1 MNTIQ
6 KKIYTLIAVVVCSM
20 VVIWVAL
27 TYYNQKMQHQYND
40 ILQRYLQMNEASTL
54 SRELV
59 TSLNNYIQ
67 SPTVDHMTVL
77 EYDRGLLQ
85 EAMHNIVS
93 LKNEGNVFVITNYY
107 NLIDSLMN
115 ATDRSIR
122 FLNENNKE
130 EALNDFSDAARLST
144 YISEMTLT
152 LFDNELKTY
161 DQFYRGM
168 IKQSGLLNKLGIT
181 MIAMITCILLLFTYL
196 FSHSITRPIYRLT
209 QAARELS
216 RGRFDTAIDIEGSD
230 EISFLA
236 KTFDRMRININNLFS
251 EAQHKAQL
259 ERELQTNKLLLQE
272 SQLLSLQSQI
282 HPHFLFNT
290 LDTLS
295 KKVYLEGLEETSDL
309 IASVARLLRY
319 SLKRLDRPVTLYEE
333 VKILREYMT
342 IQRAR
347 FTDRLRYV
355 EDVDDSCLYVQL
367 PGLTLQPII
376 ENAVIH
382 AVEPLEHGGT
392 ISLVIQDKHEYVL
405 VEIKDEGIGM
415 SEARIEQ
422 LLDGN
427 EQGRLQDGHSTGIGF
442 GNVVKRLRLFY
453 GQENIIQIESKPGQG
468 TNVKLMLPKSNKGG
482 GEQNAEYS
490 DR

>member
-6 KKIYTLIAVVVCSM
+6 KKIYTLVAVVVCSM
-20 VVIWVAL
+20 VIIWVAL
-27 TYYNQKMQHQYND
+27 TYYNQKMQQQYND
-40 ILQRYLQMNEASTL
+40 ILQRYLQMNEVSAL

-67 SPTVDHMTVL
+67 SPSTDKLTEL
-77 EYDRGLLQ
+77 DNERSLLWQ
-85 EAMHNIVS
+85 AKQQITQ
-93 LKNEGNVFVITNYY
+93 LKNDSNLFTLTNYL
-107 NLIDSLMN
+107 NLIDSLIDS
-115 ATDRSIR
+115 TDRSAR
-122 FLNENNKE
+122 FLHENNKE
-130 EALNDFSDAARLST
+130 EALNDFSDATRLST

-152 LFDNELKTY
+152 LFDTELKTY

-168 IKQSGLLNKLGIT
+168 IKQSELLNKLGLS

-196 FSHSITRPIYRLT
+196 FSYSITRPIYKLT

-216 RGRFDTAIDIEGSD
+216 RGRFDAAVEIAGND

-251 EAQHKAQL
+251 EIQHKAQL

-333 VKILREYMT
+333 VMILREYML
-342 IQRAR
+342 IQQTR
-347 FTDRLRYV
+347 FTERLRYI
-355 EDVDDSCLYVQL
+355 EHIDEGCLYVQL

-392 ISLVIQDKHEYVL
+392 ITLKIEDAIDEIV
-405 VEIKDEGIGM
+405 VEITDEGTGM
-415 SEARIEQ
+415 SAERIQQVLE
-422 LLDGN
+422 GT
-427 EQGRLQDGHSTGIGF
+427 EPKQDGHSTGIGF
-442 GNVVKRLRLFY
+442 SNVVKRLRLFY
-453 GQENIIQIESKPGQG
+453 GQEDIIQIDSQEGQG
-468 TNVKLMLPKSNKGG
+468 TSVILMLPKIKGG
-482 GEQNAEYS
+482 KS
-490 DR
+490 DA

>member
-6 KKIYTLIAVVVCSM
+6 KKIYTLVAVVVCSM
-20 VVIWVAL
+20 VVIWIAL

-40 ILQRYLQMNEASTL
+40 ILQRYLQMNEVSAL

-67 SPTVDHMTVL
+67 SPSTDKLTEL
-77 EYDRGLLQ
+77 DNERSLLWQ
-85 EAMHNIVS
+85 AKLQIAQ
-93 LKNEGNVFVITNYY
+93 LKNDGNIFTLTNYL
-107 NLIDSLMN
+107 NLIDSLIDS
-115 ATDRSIR
+115 TDRSIR
-122 FLNENNKE
+122 FLHENNKE
-130 EALNDFSDAARLST
+130 EALNDFSDATRLST

-152 LFDNELKTY
+152 LFDTELKTY
-161 DQFYRGM
+161 DQFYRDM
-168 IKQSGLLNKLGIT
+168 IKQSELLNKLGLT

-196 FSHSITRPIYRLT
+196 FSYSITRPIYKLT

-216 RGRFDTAIDIEGSD
+216 RGRFDVAVEIGGND

-236 KTFDRMRININNLFS
+236 KTFDRMRINMNNLFS
-251 EAQHKAQL
+251 EIQHKAQL

-333 VKILREYMT
+333 VMILREYML
-342 IQRAR
+342 IQRTR
-347 FTDRLRYV
+347 FTERLRYI
-355 EDVDDSCLYVQL
+355 EYIDEGCLYVQL

-392 ISLVIQDKHEYVL
+392 ITLNITDATDHVA
-405 VEIKDEGIGM
+405 VEITDEGMGM
-415 SEARIEQ
+415 SDERIQ
-422 LLDGN
+422 QILAGN
-427 EQGRLQDGHSTGIGF
+427 ERKHDGHSTGIGF
-442 GNVVKRLRLFY
+442 SNVVKRLRLFY
-453 GQENIIQIESKPGQG
+453 GKENVIHIDSEEGKG
-468 TNVKLMLPKSNKGG
+468 TSVRLMLPKNRGVKHD
-482 GEQNAEYS
+482 A
-490 DR
+490 